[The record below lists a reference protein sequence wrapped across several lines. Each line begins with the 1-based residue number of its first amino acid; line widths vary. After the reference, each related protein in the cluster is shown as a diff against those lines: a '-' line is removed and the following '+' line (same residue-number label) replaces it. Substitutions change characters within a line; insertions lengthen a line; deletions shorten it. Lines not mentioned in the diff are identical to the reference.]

1 MPKQTIFS
9 PTHPATLLTFF
20 QNPPLFYF
28 AHNFTIRR
36 VSFGRKNIVTNLTHG
51 INTIIISPRRWGKT
65 STELQYNFMNAVA
78 NGVTQG
84 FTRKNILKKYRLET
98 SANVQAIKKSMIS
111 RDLIYTEDDG
121 SSMFCDP
128 ILGLWI
134 KRYGTTF

>member
-1 MPKQTIFS
+1 
-9 PTHPATLLTFF
+9 
-20 QNPPLFYF
+20 
-28 AHNFTIRR
+28 
-36 VSFGRKNIVTNLTHG
+36 
-51 INTIIISPRRWGKT
+51 
-65 STELQYNFMNAVA
+65 MNAVA

-121 SSMFCDP
+121 SIMFCDP

>member
-1 MPKQTIFS
+1 ME
-9 PTHPATLLTFF
+9 
-20 QNPPLFYF
+20 NPFIIGKAAEGEYF
-28 AHNFTIRR
+28 INRTED
-36 VSFGRKNIVTNLTHG
+36 RKRLEANLTHG

-121 SSMFCDP
+121 SIMFCDP